1 VISLKDDEVAASATV
16 ADDPLERWRAGCD
29 EMFALVAGRFAQAG
43 SRRRARRYLLGLLSD
58 AQRKNSGSLAE
69 QAGDLTPEGMGAAVE
84 LLFLGR

>member
-16 ADDPLERWRAGCD
+16 ADDPLARWWAGFE

-43 SRRRARRYLLGLLSD
+43 SRRRARWYLLGLLWD
-58 AQRKNSGSLAE
+58 AERKNSWSLAE
-69 QAGDLTPEGMGAAVE
+69 QAGDLTPDGMGAAVE